1 MRTKVLSICIS
12 LVMVVTLIPSYSFAD
27 GETGINGWNEDE
39 TSYYENGVAVKGLKE
54 IDGSY
59 YYFNAKGIKVV
70 NKLVK
75 TDGYKYYFDDDGKAL
90 IRKFKTVGDNKYYFG
105 GEGKA
110 LRGKQTIKGQHYY
123 FYKNSCRAADKGWV
137 QSKTRYSLGGG
148 KLVTGPKKIGK
159 TVYFFNTSNAK
170 RRTKKGF
177 FKYNGGEYYSSSKGV
192 LKTGFQAIKRNGK
205 LNGYYFYK
213 KTGKMAKDTT
223 IGHLRIPKS
232 GKLKKAY
239 AYGIRKLNKNG
250 WKLRKA
256 YNYSAGLKYYDRWY
270 RKKTSEQYAIRGF
283 TEHRGNCYVMA
294 ATFYIQAKLLGYN
307 VRQMQGKV
315 SYRYPHSWTVI
326 KHNGKWYVYDPCFTN
341 EHNKNGFKIYYGK
354 KGTWRYTNKKRMN

>member
-1 MRTKVLSICIS
+1 MRKRMISILIAIAMI
-12 LVMVVTLIPSYSFAD
+12 VTMVPFASFAD
-27 GETGINGWNEDE
+27 EAETGEE
-39 TSYYENGVAVKGLKE
+39 AEVVTGLQL
-54 IDGSY
+54 IDGNY
-59 YYFNAKGIKVV
+59 YYFDKDGNKVISDFV
-70 NKLVK
+70 AV
-75 TDGYKYYFDDDGKAL
+75 DGDKYYFDENGKA
-90 IRKFKTVGDNKYYFG
+90 VS
-105 GEGKA
+105 GKKKID
-110 LRGKQTIKGQHYY
+110 GTWYC
-123 FYKNSCRAADKGWV
+123 FYDKSCKAVKKGWRN
-137 QSKTRYSLGGG
+137 SKTMYCLGGG